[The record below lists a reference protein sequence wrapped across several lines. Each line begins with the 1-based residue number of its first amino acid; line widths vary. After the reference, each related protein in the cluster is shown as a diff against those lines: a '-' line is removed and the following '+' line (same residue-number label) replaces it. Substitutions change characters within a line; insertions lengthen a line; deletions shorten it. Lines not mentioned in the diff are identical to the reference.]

1 MMSASELT
9 WLQTEFRNNRSRQA
23 LADAQS
29 LQDLQNARA
38 AESIASHLS
47 GDDHKVIVSAMRAA
61 ATAGAGQV
69 QMIRF
74 PSAACTD
81 LGRRINSAQ
90 PGWGSTLQGRP
101 ADIYRFWEKELVR
114 RDSELLPKCWSSQK
128 ENLETLGCLWCGAS
142 DGEHGEPW
150 AQPRRRDRRVVPF
163 STREQHRDGSIK
175 SLGFV
180 GLSSHDGLGTAHR
193 CPTFALSA
201 FIPR

>member
-101 ADIYRFWEKELVR
+101 ADIYRFWETELRPQGFRIVAQVL
-114 RDSELLPKCWSSQK
+114 EFPKGK
-128 ENLETLGCLWCGAS
+128 PG
-142 DGEHGEPW
+142 D
-150 AQPRRRDRRVVPF
+150 
-163 STREQHRDGSIK
+163 I
-175 SLGFV
+175 
-180 GLSSHDGLGTAHR
+180 GLSVVWGE
-193 CPTFALSA
+193 
-201 FIPR
+201 

>member
-1 MMSASELT
+1 MMSASALAC
-9 WLQTEFRNNRSRQA
+9 LQTEFRNNRTRQA

-101 ADIYRFWEKELVR
+101 ADIYRFWETELRPQGFRIVAQVL
-114 RDSELLPKCWSSQK
+114 EFPKGK
-128 ENLETLGCLWCGAS
+128 PG
-142 DGEHGEPW
+142 D
-150 AQPRRRDRRVVPF
+150 
-163 STREQHRDGSIK
+163 I
-175 SLGFV
+175 
-180 GLSSHDGLGTAHR
+180 GLSVVWGE
-193 CPTFALSA
+193 
-201 FIPR
+201 